1 MKQMMIAGT
10 HSGVGKTT
18 VTLGI
23 MQALLKRGMKVQP
36 CKVGPDY
43 KDTAFHS
50 RLCGR
55 KSINLDEYLIGDLKT
70 NKGLYY
76 QGMEGADIAVTEGVM
91 GLYDG
96 MGSDKNSCSSAGMAL
111 ALDLP
116 VVLIL
121 DGSALSTSAAAVVK
135 GFADLEPDLNV
146 VGAIINF
153 VAGESHYEL
162 IRQAVE
168 AYTDIKVLGYLTKD
182 GQFSKNFSE
191 ETEEDFLKKI
201 DLLAQSMEKTI
212 NLDSLLELIDEPLL
226 TPSYIEDKSWAFLG
240 DFHGKVDSPV
250 SLAYAEDQ
258 AFNFYYASNLD
269 LLAKKGVELIPFS
282 PIADEEVPR
291 ADGYYFGG
299 GRIAMYAEELASNE
313 RMKESLHQAFTDKK
327 PIFAEGEALI
337 YLGES
342 FEKGEKSWQMAGLLQ
357 GKSCSTDHVNRFGYS
372 SFISNHDMFFSKAGE
387 EIRGHE
393 CHLFDFQSEE
403 VTAGELENKPLST
416 RAAGYVKD
424 NLFASYLH
432 LHFYQDPRLAERWI
446 ASLEESRKK
455 SSYES

>member
-121 DGSALSTSAAAVVK
+121 DGSALSTSAAAVLK
-135 GFADLEPDLNV
+135 GFADLEPDLNI

-226 TPSYIEDKSWAFLG
+226 TPSYIENKSRPLLG
-240 DFHGKVDSPV
+240 DFHGKAGRPV
-250 SLAYAEDQ
+250 NLAYT
-258 AFNFYYASNLD
+258 
-269 LLAKKGVELIPFS
+269 
-282 PIADEEVPR
+282 
-291 ADGYYFGG
+291 
-299 GRIAMYAEELASNE
+299 EELASNE
-313 RMKESLHQAFTDKK
+313 RMKESLHQAFIDNKS
-327 PIFAEGEALI
+327 IFAEGEALI
-337 YLGES
+337 YLGEF
-342 FEKGEKSWQMAGLLQ
+342 FEKGEKNWQMAGLLQ
-357 GKSCSTDHVNRFGYS
+357 GKSCSTDYVNRFGYS
-372 SFISNHDMFFSKAGE
+372 SFISTHDMFFSKIGE

-403 VTAGELENKPLST
+403 ETAGELENKPLST

-432 LHFYQDPRLAERWI
+432 LHFYQNPKLVDRWI
-446 ASLEESRKK
+446 TSLEESKKK